1 MNKGQAKNNGVLEN
15 PPIAAQR
22 KSNSNRKGKSGEQKA
37 HSKKAAC
44 SNQRERLKNSK
55 REVSSQQHGNQQ
67 GANQYSPIL
76 RTEMGNG
83 DWGRHAQAA
92 HRFQKTYPN
101 GSIPSNKERIWNKQ
115 IINKITKKS
124 DKSRVKAET
133 IGIKQLKISLTKET
147 SSSPKCSQ
155 TGIRSRT

>member
-67 GANQYSPIL
+67 GAYQHSPIL
-76 RTEMGNG
+76 RTEMGNS
-83 DWGRHAQAA
+83 DRGRHAQAA
-92 HRFQKTYPN
+92 HRVQENHPN
-101 GSIPSNKERIWNKQ
+101 GSISSHSSSEVIIRRGNGRTKARRQ
-115 IINKITKKS
+115 IINVL
-124 DKSRVKAET
+124 D
-133 IGIKQLKISLTKET
+133 SLEMA
-147 SSSPKCSQ
+147 S
-155 TGIRSRT
+155 